1 MKMMADQTKIADQ
14 IKTAERAPKTIILKR
29 SRIVVC
35 YDDDY
40 STDDV
45 IAAQK
50 AAGKESAKFALY
62 LAQRIATFDGK
73 RLTMGEIRDAVRGRD
88 FLQLTGELLGDG
100 KEPEAGAQ
108 EQDAVR
114 PN

>member
-1 MKMMADQTKIADQ
+1 MAD
-14 IKTAERAPKTIILKR
+14 KTTTNAMREPKTVILNK
-29 SRIVVC
+29 SRIAVV

-62 LAQRIATFDGK
+62 LAQRVATFDGK
-73 RLTMGEIRDAVRGRD
+73 RLTFGEIRDAVRGRD
-88 FLQLTGELLGDG
+88 FLQLTGALLGDAG
-100 KEPEAGAQ
+100 EPEPDDETG
-108 EQDAVR
+108 DAR

>member
-1 MKMMADQTKIADQ
+1 MSEAKPTSAPAMK
-14 IKTAERAPKTIILKR
+14 APKTITLKR
-29 SRIVVC
+29 SRIVVF

-40 STDDV
+40 STADV

-50 AAGKESAKFALY
+50 AAGKDSALFALY

-73 RLTMGEIRDAVRGRD
+73 RLTIGEIRDLVRGRD
-88 FLQLTGELLGDG
+88 FLQLTGALLGDG
-100 KEPEAGAQ
+100 EDEAG
-108 EQDAVR
+108 ETEDAGR